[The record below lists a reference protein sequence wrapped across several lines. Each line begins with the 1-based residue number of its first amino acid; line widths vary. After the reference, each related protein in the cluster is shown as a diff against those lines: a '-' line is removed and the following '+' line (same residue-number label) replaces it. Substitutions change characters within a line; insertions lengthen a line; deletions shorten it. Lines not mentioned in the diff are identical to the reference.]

1 MIFFLIWGCTVTCE
15 DVCTKISS
23 CDEIA
28 QEGTGE
34 IDCRSACLS
43 QQEQAQ
49 ADENEEAF
57 DRLKS
62 CISTNTCTD
71 IAQGVCYDE
80 ELYSW

>member
-1 MIFFLIWGCTVTCE
+1 MIFFLTWACTVTCE
-15 DVCTKISS
+15 DVCTTISS
-23 CDEIA
+23 CDEIE

-49 ADENEEAF
+49 TDGKEESF
-57 DRLKS
+57 DNLKS
-62 CISTNTCTD
+62 CIVTSSCSD
-71 IAQGVCYDE
+71 IVQGVCYDE